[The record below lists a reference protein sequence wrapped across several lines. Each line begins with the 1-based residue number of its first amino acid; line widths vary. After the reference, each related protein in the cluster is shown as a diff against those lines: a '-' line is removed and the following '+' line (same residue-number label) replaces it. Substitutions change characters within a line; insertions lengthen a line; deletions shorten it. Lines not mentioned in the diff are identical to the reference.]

1 MSAPE
6 ETMKTVLT
14 IYGDS
19 GKRTTEA
26 ANALAKTGI
35 PFRVCLTHDHP
46 GTPILSLPFGDIC
59 GVDSIRAF
67 ADRAVA
73 QGDALAQVVR

>member
-1 MSAPE
+1 
-6 ETMKTVLT
+6 MKTILT

-19 GKRTTEA
+19 GRRTNEA
-26 ANALAKTGI
+26 ANALAETGI

-46 GTPILSLPFGDIC
+46 GTPILSLPFGDIR

-67 ADRAVA
+67 AGRTLQ
-73 QGDALAQVVR
+73 QGASQTQVLR

>member
-1 MSAPE
+1 MNASE

-19 GKRTTEA
+19 GRRTTEA
-26 ANALAKTGI
+26 AKALAATSI

-46 GTPILSLPFGDIC
+46 GTPVLSLPFGEIC
-59 GVDSIRAF
+59 GLDRIRAF

-73 QGDALAQVVR
+73 QGDALTQVPR